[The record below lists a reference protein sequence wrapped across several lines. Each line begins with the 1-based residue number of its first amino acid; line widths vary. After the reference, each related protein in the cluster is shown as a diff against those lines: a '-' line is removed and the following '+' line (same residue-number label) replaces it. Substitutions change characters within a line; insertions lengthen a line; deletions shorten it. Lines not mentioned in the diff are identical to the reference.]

1 MGPHFSIAF
10 KMLAEAATLLT
21 SLPPQVGYGLMAVGA
36 VKATEHALGLARGI
50 WKHILRPRRWLKSRY
65 ARPGVDPWAVISGAA
80 SGIGKGYALELAK
93 DGFNIFFIDKH
104 EEDSIATKKELQQL
118 GVQCDYII
126 YDFGVLGCSSEA
138 DNLKASLDSA
148 LRGKDVAILI
158 NNVAEFQHEEFAKVS
173 MDTIF
178 RASNVNCHA
187 QAILSSYFIK
197 KLIARPVRSALVS
210 VGTNAAEP
218 QNPRYKFALYGATK
232 SYNHILSSGLEECY
246 GDKLDVMTVIPRQT
260 ITKMN
265 PADYMF
271 TATPEGHAK
280 AIIDQLGWEKQT
292 DGPLM
297 HDLEYNMRFVYS
309 FGLFD
314 KFVQWCNKSR
324 SENMIKLYEQQK
336 KNY

>member
-1 MGPHFSIAF
+1 
-10 KMLAEAATLLT
+10 MLAEALNFLT
-21 SLPPQVGYGLMAVGA
+21 QTQPAAGYALMAIGA
-36 VKATEHALGLARGI
+36 VKGVEHVSSIAGGI
-50 WKHILRPRRWLKSRY
+50 WKHFLRPRRWLKSRY
-65 ARPGVDPWAVISGAA
+65 TRPNVESWVVISGGA

-93 DGFNIFFIDKH
+93 EGFSIFFIDKD
-104 EEDSIATKKELQQL
+104 EPYSIATKKELEKL
-118 GVQCDYII
+118 GVRCEYLI
-126 YDFGVLGCSSEA
+126 YDFGHLGTSDEA
-138 DNLKASLDSA
+138 KNFVSTLDSA
-148 LRGKDVAILI
+148 MKGKDVAILI

-187 QAILSSYFIK
+187 QAILTNYFLN
-197 KLIARPVRSALVS
+197 KLIARPARSGIVS

-260 ITKMN
+260 KTRMN

-271 TATPEGHAK
+271 TVTPEGHAK
-280 AIIDQLGWEKQT
+280 AIIDQLGWESKT
-292 DGPLM
+292 YGPM
-297 HDLEYNMRFVYS
+297 IHDFEYAMRFVYVP
-309 FGLFD
+309 FGIFD

-324 SENMIKLYEQQK
+324 SDRMIHLYENQK
-336 KNY
+336 KHQ

>member
-1 MGPHFSIAF
+1 MGCDFRWVKWIFSVPVNLNWSI
-10 KMLAEAATLLT
+10 LL
-21 SLPPQVGYGLMAVGA
+21 
-36 VKATEHALGLARGI
+36 
-50 WKHILRPRRWLKSRY
+50 
-65 ARPGVDPWAVISGAA
+65 GAA

-158 NNVAEFQHEEFAKVS
+158 NNVAEFQHEEFANVS
-173 MDTIF
+173 TDTIF
-178 RASNVNCHA
+178 RATNVNCHA
-187 QAILSSYFIK
+187 QAILSNYFIK
-197 KLIARPVRSALVS
+197 NLIGRSARSALVS

-232 SYNHILSSGLEECY
+232 SYNHILSSGLEEWY
-246 GDKLDVMTVIPRQT
+246 GDKLDIMTVIPRQT
-260 ITKMN
+260 KTKMN

-271 TATPEGHAK
+271 TATPEQHAK
-280 AIIDQLGWEKQT
+280 AIIDQLGWESKT
-292 DGPLM
+292 YGPMM
-297 HDLEYNMRFVYS
+297 HDLEYAARFVYS

-314 KFVQWCNKSR
+314 TFVQYCNKNR
-324 SENMIKLYEQQK
+324 SEKMIGIYESNK
-336 KNY
+336 KSQ

>member
-1 MGPHFSIAF
+1 
-10 KMLAEAATLLT
+10 
-21 SLPPQVGYGLMAVGA
+21 MAVGA

-50 WKHILRPRRWLKSRY
+50 WKHFIRPRRWLKSRY
-65 ARPGVDPWAVISGAA
+65 GRSGVEPWAVISGAA

-93 DGFNIFFIDKH
+93 EGFNIFFIDKH
-104 EEDSIATKKELQQL
+104 EADSNETKKDLQRL

-126 YDFGVLGCSSEA
+126 YDFGQLGSSSEA
-138 DNLKASLDSA
+138 DNLKAALDQA

-158 NNVAEFQHEEFAKVS
+158 NNVAEFQHEEFANAS
-173 MDTIF
+173 TDTIF
-178 RASNVNCHA
+178 RATNVNCHA

-260 ITKMN
+260 KTKMN

-280 AIIDQLGWEKQT
+280 AIIDQLGWESKT
-292 DGPLM
+292 YGPLM
-297 HDLEYNMRFVYS
+297 HDLEYNLRFVYS

-314 KFVQWCNKSR
+314 TFVQMCNKAR
-324 SENMIKLYEQQK
+324 SEKMIKIYENK
-336 KNY
+336 KHN